1 MAVQGDV
8 NTAAKTIVL
17 GLATGFGAIGPGIGV
32 GIIFGKTI
40 EAVGRQPELR
50 GQLTGMMWLGFALT
64 EAIVSFLIVLVVLK
78 KFAFGPIQATLD
90 ERRNAIAA
98 DIDAAEHAREEAQSA
113 LAEYRQALADSRREA
128 TKIIDEARRASEQ
141 QRTRDIAELEAEKN
155 RLLKRAK
162 DEIDSET
169 RSSLQAIRD
178 QLADLTVATAEKV
191 VRRQLDETEQ
201 RRLIDEAMADVD
213 FSQFAP
219 AESGTPAEGGE

>member
-1 MAVQGDV
+1 M
-8 NTAAKTIVL
+8 NSS
-17 GLATGFGAIGPGIGV
+17 
-32 GIIFGKTI
+32 
-40 EAVGRQPELR
+40 EYPEYVA
-50 GQLTGMMWLGFALT
+50 QNVEVWTKA
-64 EAIVSFLIVLVVLK
+64 
-78 KFAFGPIQATLD
+78 
-90 ERRNAIAA
+90 N
-98 DIDAAEHAREEAQSA
+98 AEHTGPRAREAW
-113 LAEYRQALADSRREA
+113 
-128 TKIIDEARRASEQ
+128 
-141 QRTRDIAELEAEKN
+141 
-155 RLLKRAK
+155 AK